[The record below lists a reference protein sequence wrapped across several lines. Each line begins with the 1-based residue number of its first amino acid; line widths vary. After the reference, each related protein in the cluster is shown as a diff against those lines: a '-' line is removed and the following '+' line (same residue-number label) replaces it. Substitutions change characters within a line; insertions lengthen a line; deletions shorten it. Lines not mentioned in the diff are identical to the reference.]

1 MRKLVANIRE
11 GDRVVG
17 WAIACKS
24 CALLFIGR
32 EDALYCSGA
41 CQMVGYRNR
50 AREERPKEA
59 SGNSF
64 MGSLV
69 GFNE

>member
-17 WAIACKS
+17 RAIKCS
-24 CALLFIGR
+24 TCRLLFIGR
-32 EDALYCSGA
+32 EDALFCSDA
-41 CQMVGYRNR
+41 CRQAAYR
-50 AREERPKEA
+50 ERVKPGTRDFFTGKLA
-59 SGNSF
+59 
-64 MGSLV
+64 